1 MRNTALMS
9 RNSIL
14 KKYKDYYVNISDK
27 YIKVIMYPK
36 TSEMDNSRKSLYIY
50 HVHKQ
55 KLRNR
60 PLHLLLCASANI
72 WEEMRLPSFVHS
84 LDKHQNIAQSLQNL
98 RQYIHHITF
107 SWSSKR
113 YNACFVLDL

>member
-1 MRNTALMS
+1 M
-9 RNSIL
+9 L

-84 LDKHQNIAQSLQNL
+84 WDTHQDIAQSPENS
-98 RQYIHHITF
+98 RQYIHHIRF
-107 SWSSKR
+107 SWSGKQ
-113 YNACFVLDL
+113 YTACFVLDL